1 MKQRKYLI
9 LIFTILVGLIMWS
22 CKKEDSNIDIESNNW
37 EIVKIKNQGESTYTN
52 ATESYILVFVN
63 DTTYTLKLDV
73 NNCGGQYK
81 IVHNG
86 KISFS
91 TMCCTEIC
99 CDSEFAENLVLLLSK
114 MTEYYGK
121 GNELILEGQ
130 GEIILKHQ

>member
-81 IVHNG
+81 IVQNG
-86 KISFS
+86 KISFN
-91 TMCCTEIC
+91 TMACTEIC